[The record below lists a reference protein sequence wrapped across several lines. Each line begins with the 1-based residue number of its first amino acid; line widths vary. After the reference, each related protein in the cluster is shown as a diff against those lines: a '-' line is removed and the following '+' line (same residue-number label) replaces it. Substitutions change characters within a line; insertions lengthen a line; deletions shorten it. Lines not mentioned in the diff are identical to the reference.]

1 MNIIAWII
9 LIASWLSASMYL
21 TGVITEKSI
30 KDKVKNLVQAS
41 INIITM
47 FFMLY
52 VLGFI
57 F

>member
-9 LIASWLSASMYL
+9 LIANWLSASVYL
-21 TGVITEKSI
+21 TGVVTRKSI
-30 KDKVKNLVQAS
+30 KDKAKKLVQAS

-52 VLGFI
+52 ILGFI

>member
-9 LIASWLSASMYL
+9 LIANWLSASVYL
-21 TGVITEKSI
+21 TGVVTEKSI
-30 KDKVKNLVQAS
+30 KDKVKNLVQGC

-52 VLGFI
+52 ILGFI

>member
-9 LIASWLSASMYL
+9 LIASWLSASIYL
-21 TGVITEKSI
+21 TGVVTEKSI
-30 KDKVKNLVQAS
+30 KDKAKNLVQAS

-52 VLGFI
+52 ILGFI

>member
-1 MNIIAWII
+1 MNIIAWITFI
-9 LIASWLSASMYL
+9 TSWLSASIYL
-21 TGVITEKSI
+21 TGVVTGKSI
-30 KDKVKNLVQAS
+30 KDKAKNLVQGC

-52 VLGFI
+52 ILGFI

>member
-1 MNIIAWII
+1 MNIIVWII
-9 LIASWLSASMYL
+9 LIASWLSASVYL
-21 TGVITEKSI
+21 TGVVTEKSI
-30 KDKVKNLVQAS
+30 KNKAKNLVQAS

-52 VLGFI
+52 ILGFI

>member
-1 MNIIAWII
+1 MDEKERELY
-9 LIASWLSASMYL
+9 LIR
-21 TGVITEKSI
+21 EKSI
-30 KDKVKNLVQAS
+30 KDKAKKLVQAS

-52 VLGFI
+52 ILGFI